1 MTVYVV
7 TGDLTSLIW
16 PVLSYR
22 ELISLRKYEWFRT
35 TFLSFLPNTKVC
47 QKETTQLDTV
57 HKALNA
63 LLCKDLTSKSEWL
76 AASFWRQRPCHLR
89 KIGLI
94 DSQSENIVSS
104 VQLKMGLG
112 LRQQQ
117 KHFEC
122 YILLLEMLR
131 SWKGI
136 IILLMGRTTVI
147 IVVYPSLGIQ

>member
-1 MTVYVV
+1 MEV
-7 TGDLTSLIW
+7 TLKLQEILQVCSPCDD
-16 PVLSYR
+16 
-22 ELISLRKYEWFRT
+22 LISLSKYET
-35 TFLSFLPNTKVC
+35 TFEHELLSSQQQSLSKKKHTIR
-47 QKETTQLDTV
+47 
-57 HKALNA
+57 HSASALNNMF
-63 LLCKDLTSKSEWL
+63 CKGLTSKSEWL
-76 AASFWRQRPCHLR
+76 ATSFGRKWPCNLR

-112 LRQQQ
+112 LRQLQNNV
-117 KHFEC
+117 EC